1 MSVPVARGSG
11 GRASAPRC
19 GAPWAWARAADLD
32 LIASPRQARRRERGC
47 AAAALA
53 LALLACA
60 TTRPGGTPRAEEDRA
75 TYGDLAAKNDE
86 ELFAIG
92 SAARQAGDQRRAA
105 LAFSLLADAFPGSGH
120 ARAALQEAGL
130 AWRELERWELALPRF
145 RRLADGYRG
154 SDADE
159 AGFLLAEAFYR
170 LGRHPEARQVLD
182 GLATRSDIEPAQVA
196 RALTQRAVVELEDG
210 QPQTAER
217 SLELALSSWQR
228 PDRAERIA
236 GYYPGKAY
244 FYMGEVFRTYLLS
257 VKLDPAGDEA
267 VLAGQLEQVSQLLL
281 SAQAHYLSAMRTG
294 EPGWAVAACARVGE
308 LYDGFYHQ
316 LMDAPLPRGLDGELA
331 RAYRHELRQTVRV
344 LVEKAVVAYEDALSV
359 ARSTGTDSSFVPR
372 AEEALERM
380 RRILA
385 EDDEG

>member
-1 MSVPVARGSG
+1 
-11 GRASAPRC
+11 
-19 GAPWAWARAADLD
+19 L
-32 LIASPRQARRRERGC
+32 
-47 AAAALA
+47 
-53 LALLACA
+53 
-60 TTRPGGTPRAEEDRA
+60 
-75 TYGDLAAKNDE
+75 
-86 ELFAIG
+86 
-92 SAARQAGDQRRAA
+92 
-105 LAFSLLADAFPGSGH
+105 
-120 ARAALQEAGL
+120 
-130 AWRELERWELALPRF
+130 
-145 RRLADGYRG
+145 
-154 SDADE
+154 
-159 AGFLLAEAFYR
+159 
-170 LGRHPEARQVLD
+170 
-182 GLATRSDIEPAQVA
+182 
-196 RALTQRAVVELEDG
+196 
-210 QPQTAER
+210 
-217 SLELALSSWQR
+217 
-228 PDRAERIA
+228 
-236 GYYPGKAY
+236 
-244 FYMGEVFRTYLLS
+244 GEVFRTYLQS

-267 VLAGQLEQVSQLLL
+267 VLARQLEQVSQLLL